1 VLCAGFLRPAGHGEQ
16 VLTLLLTMSKRRGLS
31 RAILA
36 RRAHRQLESER
47 ATLSAIIDGASDGVV
62 LVDEQRRVHVFNAAL
77 EALTGRPAAQ
87 TLGQTCVHALGCRD
101 VAGLP
106 GCEGGC
112 PFERVLRTG
121 TSLPYL
127 ETVLETAEGQHLT
140 VASSYAP
147 VHGMADGHA
156 YGVAIVRDVRVRT
169 DAEQLKRT
177 FIAMVSHELR
187 TPLALIRGYTETL
200 RHLDLDDGTKDR
212 LVVELD
218 EATERLAGIV
228 DDILDVSSFDAG
240 RLRLRFELVSISAL
254 VHEVVAEHG
263 EQAPGHRIMTRC
275 CETPL
280 TALWDARRMR
290 QVLANLISNAIK
302 YSPQG
307 GRILVRTW
315 TEGDDVLLSVTDE
328 GIGIARQDM
337 PRLFGRFQR
346 LESSAVRGAPGSGL
360 GLYICR
366 CIVAAHGGDIQAE
379 SPPAR
384 HGGASLPPDWHGGT
398 IFTVRV
404 PQQTSAH
411 GGVCEEATL

>member
-1 VLCAGFLRPAGHGEQ
+1 
-16 VLTLLLTMSKRRGLS
+16 MSKRRWLS
-31 RAILA
+31 RAILS

-62 LVDEQRRVHVFNAAL
+62 LGDEQRRVHVFNAAL

-156 YGVAIVRDVRVRT
+156 YGVAIVRDVRVRK

-200 RHLDLDDGTKDR
+200 RHLDLDEGTRAR

-218 EATERLAGIV
+218 EATGRLASIV
-228 DDILDVSSFDAG
+228 DDVLDVSSFDAG

-254 VHEVVAEHG
+254 VHEVVAEHV
-263 EQAPGHRIMTRC
+263 EQAPGHRIITRC

-379 SPPAR
+379 SPPPR
-384 HGGASLPPDWHGGT
+384 HGGPSLPPDWRGGT
-398 IFTVRV
+398 MFTVRV
-404 PQQTSAH
+404 PRQMSAH
-411 GGVCEEATL
+411 GSVCEEAPRWVEQPTLMALADEARRS